1 MFIARIYQ
9 LKNWLASLLKRL
21 LMKEFVEVNIYT
33 SKIKPISIK
42 TLLAV
47 LADFFS
53 FRYRK
58 QVEGLG
64 LGAFT
69 SPEVD

>member
-1 MFIARIYQ
+1 
-9 LKNWLASLLKRL
+9 
-21 LMKEFVEVNIYT
+21 MKEFVEVNIYT